1 MKKKI
6 PRSSS
11 LSSGKRPSAGRAGI
25 IQSRSAEQNRE
36 PPVMQKSVKM
46 SVPKIN
52 SKTGGRAGKRMLNAK
67 PSPVVLTVGHST
79 RTLEE
84 FIRLL
89 QSHGATRVVDV
100 RTVPR
105 SRHNP
110 QFNKASLPRSL
121 KKAGLGYV
129 HAPGLGGLRHARRD
143 SPNVGWRNASFRGY
157 ADYMQ
162 TPEFEQSLE
171 ELIRLANQDRIV
183 LMCAEAVPWRCH
195 RSLIADAL
203 LVRGIRT
210 EDIMSATRRQVHT
223 LTPFAKVRGTAIT
236 YPIAAFKQG
245 STKKTQNL
253 QYSRKLA

>member
-1 MKKKI
+1 MMHKRVKV
-6 PRSSS
+6 SV
-11 LSSGKRPSAGRAGI
+11 SGIKA
-25 IQSRSAEQNRE
+25 
-36 PPVMQKSVKM
+36 
-46 SVPKIN
+46 
-52 SKTGGRAGKRMLNAK
+52 KTGGRVGNRKPSAK
-67 PSPVVLTVGHST
+67 PSPIVLTIGHST

-84 FIRLL
+84 FIGLL
-89 QSHGATRVVDV
+89 QAHDATRVVDV

-110 QFNKASLPRSL
+110 QFNKASLPRAL

-129 HAPGLGGLRHARRD
+129 HLPGLGGLRHAKRD
-143 SPNVGWRNASFRGY
+143 SLNVGWRNASFRGY

-171 ELIRLANQDRIV
+171 ELIGLANQDRIA

-210 EDIMSATRRQVHT
+210 EDIMSLTRRQVHV
-223 LTPFAKVRGTAIT
+223 LTPFAKVRGTMIT
-236 YPIAAFKQG
+236 YPAEVLPSTLKKP
-245 STKKTQNL
+245 STKCSRPRPIKT
-253 QYSRKLA
+253 A